1 MKNSVLLPEASAS
14 DIQQQDAINLFVVDW
29 EFTQF
34 NHRAYDLG
42 QIIGDLYER
51 KHFKS
56 LENTIWA
63 IEGFVDGYGG
73 LSDDLAFRTA
83 IHTGVHFLCW
93 YIRRDPR
100 TPPKGT
106 PEQIIGAVRIGVDF
120 VVKGWERDR
129 AWFETSPLASLFRK
143 A

>member
-1 MKNSVLLPEASAS
+1 MPTASAS
-14 DIQQQDAINLFVVDW
+14 EIQQQETISLFVVDW
-29 EFTQF
+29 EFAQF
-34 NHRAYDLG
+34 GHRAYDIG
-42 QIIGDLYER
+42 QMIGDLYER
-51 KHFKS
+51 KHFED

-63 IEGFVDGYGG
+63 VEGFVDGYGV

-83 IHTGVHFLCW
+83 IHAGVQLLCW

-120 VVKGWERDR
+120 IVKGWERDR
-129 AWFETSPLASLFRK
+129 AWFENTPLASLFARR
-143 A
+143 